1 MWAYPRVQLRKR
13 KAAPIEIP
21 AKRPINI
28 E

>member
-13 KAAPIEIP
+13 KAVPIEIP
-21 AKRPINI
+21 AKRAINI